1 MNRMFY
7 FKGIRAEHVRVS
19 HGVFVGLP
27 SLTGVTGL
35 NRHFAIAL
43 AKALELPV
51 DALQPAGALLAF
63 EGYHL
68 HEGYKKGHKAGS
80 ATYEALPAAWASFT
94 AHIALEV
101 TATTPAAI
109 EAMNDAEVPQIAQ
122 ELLATMPLCKG
133 GLREVP
139 SPVNLERLRKDG
151 ESARETVLRLLPSNS
166 FVVRDYGM
174 LVAEMR
180 EAQLPLMECLVATA
194 LPHAQRPEK
203 FRKFFEREDADD
215 SLAKL
220 APVMNGYLKIE
231 AAPSSASVRQ
241 DALGNLTA
249 ATVASPSFTIV
260 RLQKAASVRAAI
272 RDLSDSD
279 RAFWRE
285 VKEPF
290 GYFASAA

>member
-1 MNRMFY
+1 MTRMFF
-7 FKGIRAEHVRVS
+7 FKGVRAEHVRVS

-27 SLTGVTGL
+27 SLTGLTGL

-43 AKALELPV
+43 AKALRLPV
-51 DALQPAGALLAF
+51 DSLQPAGALLAF

-94 AHIALEV
+94 AHLALEV
-101 TATTPAAI
+101 APTTP
-109 EAMNDAEVPQIAQ
+109 EAEEALNQSQVPGIAQ
-122 ELLATMPLCKG
+122 ELLTTMSLCKG
-133 GLREVP
+133 SLREVP
-139 SPVNLERLRKDG
+139 WPANLEMSRREG
-151 ESARETVLRLLPSNS
+151 ESTRATVLRLLPSSS

-194 LPHAQRPEK
+194 LPHARRPEK
-203 FRKFFEREDADD
+203 FRKFFEREEADD
-215 SLAKL
+215 SQASL

-231 AAPSSASVRQ
+231 ESASANSVRQ
-241 DALGNLTA
+241 DALGNLTS

-260 RLQKAASVRAAI
+260 RMQKAASVRVAV
-272 RDLSDSD
+272 RDLGDLD

-285 VKEPF
+285 RKEPF
-290 GYFASAA
+290 GYFASAT